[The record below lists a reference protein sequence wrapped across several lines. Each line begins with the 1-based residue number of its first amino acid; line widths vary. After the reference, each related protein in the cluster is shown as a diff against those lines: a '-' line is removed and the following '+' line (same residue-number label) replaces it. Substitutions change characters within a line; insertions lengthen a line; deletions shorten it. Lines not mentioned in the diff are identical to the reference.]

1 MSGRQKVEENAAAG
15 ASRGRGVGVS
25 PAEAVDINTVRTK
38 SVEVAGVAGGQK
50 MAAGH
55 KQQKIGMKAGWRSW
69 NGGERGRAGETRGDN
84 GLQKTRRSG
93 VKREWGA
100 GQIALLLVAV
110 IVVVGLVIWGIVVL
124 ILVLIGEPEEPDY
137 AFGAEAAVNV
147 QEQAQE
153 VWREA
158 IAKSEEAGLTS
169 GESGVEAVSGYFDE
183 QIARSKDEAEKIDL
197 TLIEMAVLSANA
209 QPAAV
214 VEASARISLMDLDET
229 QQGRYLG
236 MLMNAYYN
244 LGDYAS
250 GNYFAERLGALE
262 LDESEEGT
270 E

>member
-15 ASRGRGVGVS
+15 AFRGRGVGVS

-55 KQQKIGMKAGWRSW
+55 KQQKIGMRAGRRSW
-69 NGGERGRAGETRGDN
+69 NDGERGRARGGN
-84 GLQKTRRSG
+84 GLQKIRRSG

-100 GQIALLLVAV
+100 GRIALLLVAV

-137 AFGAEAAVNV
+137 TFGAEVAVNV

-153 VWREA
+153 VWCEA
-158 IAKSEEAGLTS
+158 MAKSEEAGLTS

-262 LDESEEGT
+262 LDESEEGA

>member
-15 ASRGRGVGVS
+15 ASRGRGAGVS
-25 PAEAVDINTVRTK
+25 PAGAVDTNTVRTK
-38 SVEVAGVAGGQK
+38 SAEVTGAAGGQK
-50 MAAGH
+50 MVAGH
-55 KQQKIGMKAGWRSW
+55 KQQKIGMKAGRRGR
-69 NGGERGRAGETRGDN
+69 NGGERRRVGEVREGQ

-137 AFGAEAAVNV
+137 TFGAEAAVSV

-158 IAKSEEAGLTS
+158 MAKSEEAGLTS

-214 VEASARISLMDLDET
+214 VEASARISLMDLGET